1 MLFRPQRSC
10 LKSRAEVDLD
20 REFTFK
26 HSGKK
31 WKGTPIISSNMD
43 TTGTFEMGVS
53 LAKYKCLTTVHK
65 YYSINDWKIFAIRKP
80 EALPFVAVSAGT
92 SQKDFELVKAIIS
105 DHPELQMICLD
116 VANGYS

>member
-1 MLFRPQRSC
+1 MSFGSNNTYRGFNGPKIDEEIKLDFNDVLFRPQRSS

-20 REFTFK
+20 RVFTFK
-26 HSGKK
+26 HSANS

-43 TTGTFEMGVS
+43 TTGTFEMAVS

-92 SQKDFELVKAIIS
+92 S
-105 DHPELQMICLD
+105 
-116 VANGYS
+116 

>member
-1 MLFRPQRSC
+1 
-10 LKSRAEVDLD
+10 
-20 REFTFK
+20 
-26 HSGKK
+26 
-31 WKGTPIISSNMD
+31 MD

-92 SQKDFELVKAIIS
+92 S
-105 DHPELQMICLD
+105 
-116 VANGYS
+116 